1 MVTRDMG
8 AVRGFGLL
16 AFSGFDFVSTEV
28 FLCLGVDS
36 VLFSDG
42 VVLLQLQLVW
52 GILRI
57 FLRIVRTVIAQTAH
71 QTN

>member
-1 MVTRDMG
+1 MG
-8 AVRGFGLL
+8 VVRVFGLL

-28 FLCLGVDS
+28 LLCLGVDS

-57 FLRIVRTVIAQTAH
+57 FLRIVRAVIAQAAH